1 MRILHTVEFYEPR
14 RGGAEEVI
22 KQLSERMVLHGHE
35 VTVAT
40 TYHPSRTSGYI
51 QGVRIEQFRLSGNAA
66 KGIRGDK
73 EEVRRYQD
81 LLTQGFDVVV
91 NYAAQNWPTDLAL
104 DVLYRI
110 TAKKVLVP
118 CGYSGLHNP
127 LYAAYFAQLPE
138 KLKQY
143 DALVYMSFD
152 YQDKQFGDEHGVRD
166 KAVYIP
172 NGAGEEFVELPM
184 YNFKYKLDIQTPY
197 VALCVSNHYL
207 AKGHRFVIEAFR
219 AMNRKDTTLVI
230 IGKPLVSSGIKRTLG
245 HFVLDYCRC
254 FWSSLTKKNIRLVS
268 TDDRRLILSAYAA
281 ADVFLSGSSVE
292 CAPLVMYESFASKTP
307 FITRPAGNVADH
319 KEVLKIVE
327 TPAEMARVANYIL
340 DDSETA
346 RDIAERAFLVWQK
359 SHTWKSIVLQ
369 YEQLYKRICN
379 RA

>member
-14 RGGAEEVI
+14 KGGAEEVI
-22 KQLSERMVLHGHE
+22 KQLSERLVMRGHE

-40 TYHPSRTSGYI
+40 TYDSSRTSSYL
-51 QGVRIEQFRLSGNAA
+51 QGVRIEQFKLSGNAA

-81 LLTQGFDVVV
+81 LLTQSFDVIV
-91 NYAAQNWPTDLAL
+91 NYAAQSWPTDLAL
-104 DVLYRI
+104 EVLYRI

-118 CGYSGLHNP
+118 CGYSGLQNP
-127 LYAAYFAQLPE
+127 LYAEYFAQLPE

-143 DALVYMSFD
+143 EALVYMSLE
-152 YQDKQFGDEHGVRD
+152 YQDKKFGDTSGVSD
-166 KAVYIP
+166 KAAYIP
-172 NGAGEEFVELPM
+172 NGAGEEFTELPM
-184 YNFKYKLDIQTPY
+184 YNFKYKLDIQTPH

-207 AKGHRFVIEAFR
+207 AKGHQFVIDAFR
-219 AMNRKDTTLVI
+219 AMKRQDTTLVI
-230 IGKPLVSSGIKRTLG
+230 IGKPLVSSGIKRMVG

-254 FWSSLTKKNIRLVS
+254 LWKSLTGRNIRLVS

-281 ADVFLSGSSVE
+281 ADLFFSGSSVE

-327 TPAEMARVANYIL
+327 TPEEMARVANYIL
-340 DDSETA
+340 DDPETGK
-346 RDIAERAFLVWQK
+346 DIAERAFALWQK
-359 SHTWKSIVLQ
+359 SHTWNAIVEQ
-369 YEQLYKRICN
+369 YEQLYKKICN
-379 RA
+379 QK